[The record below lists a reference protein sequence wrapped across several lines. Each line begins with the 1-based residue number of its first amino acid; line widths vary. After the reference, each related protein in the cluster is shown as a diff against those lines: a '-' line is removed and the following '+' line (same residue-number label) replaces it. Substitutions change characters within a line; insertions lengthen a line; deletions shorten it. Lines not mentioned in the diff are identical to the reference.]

1 MLNTTLATALGIDT
15 EESIIATCCDEVKEP
30 DVIDLYLQDFQSDP
44 DKFFDEYGKK
54 SPELISSFMNTEL
67 IDSDPE
73 CFVFLYNL
81 LLRKVCFDCDKDVA
95 LKSLS
100 QLIQGNNQEE
110 REAITIF
117 LENRGLLEETYKRFK
132 IIGLLPVVSNG

>member
-1 MLNTTLATALGIDT
+1 
-15 EESIIATCCDEVKEP
+15 
-30 DVIDLYLQDFQSDP
+30 
-44 DKFFDEYGKK
+44 
-54 SPELISSFMNTEL
+54 
-67 IDSDPE
+67 
-73 CFVFLYNL
+73 
-81 LLRKVCFDCDKDVA
+81 VA